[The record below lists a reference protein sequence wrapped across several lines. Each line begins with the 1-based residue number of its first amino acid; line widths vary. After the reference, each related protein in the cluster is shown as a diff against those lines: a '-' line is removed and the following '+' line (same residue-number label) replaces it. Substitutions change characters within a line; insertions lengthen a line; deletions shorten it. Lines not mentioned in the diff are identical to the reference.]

1 VCRGIEG
8 IIMRVEPP
16 RKYIPMTKDHIV
28 PKIDV
33 RSETLADFKT
43 MCQPCNSKKGD
54 PTDLP
59 LKVQP

>member
-1 VCRGIEG
+1 
-8 IIMRVEPP
+8 MRVEPP